1 MRGIV
6 GRGVKIFCVAYLIGG
21 VLTWAWDI
29 WLEANHPEDYS
40 IYSPSGERK
49 FNTKQFVA
57 VMAGEAIPTILFW
70 PSIVELE
77 VGVRMG
83 WICKSAEIGK
93 C

>member
-1 MRGIV
+1 MR
-6 GRGVKIFCVAYLIGG
+6 RGVVRIAKILCIAYLTGG
-21 VLTWAWDI
+21 MLTWAWDI

-40 IYSPSGERK
+40 TYTPSGERK
-49 FNTKQFVA
+49 FNTKQFVR

-70 PSIVELE
+70 PPMVGLE